1 MEKRWVVYRAFSA
14 RHMAIHVFIKRLDL
28 LDLCDLNAW
37 DMWKTD
43 SWQGAMRI
51 ARRWGTY
58 A

>member
-1 MEKRWVVYRAFSA
+1 MVYRAFSD
-14 RHMAIHVFIKRLDL
+14 RHMAIHVFIKKLDL
-28 LDLCDLNAW
+28 MDLCELNAW
-37 DMWKTD
+37 DIWKSD